1 MLRHRRFKVM
11 QIRTLVLASLLST
24 FWLQRR
30 AGAGVLIYL
39 LAIFC
44 ASPFSANA
52 NDETKSS
59 VIALGKTLFFST
71 ALSANRDIAC
81 ATCHDPARAYADGR
95 AVAMGNHGQRGQRNT
110 PSLLNATQYTT
121 WSWDGH
127 NQSLETQVLE
137 PLFSTREHGL
147 INERHALAIIR
158 DTPALASPYARAFSN
173 ESPFNIDNIA
183 AALAAYVREIGNTA
197 TTPLATSSAQIEY
210 GRKLFNG
217 KAGCAQCHDPK
228 RGFTDNQFHLG
239 RNGIPKET
247 EDTRTA
253 INRLRLKTNTNKY
266 QRNSHDAIVASL
278 GAFAATLDPDDI
290 GKFRTPSLLH
300 VARTAPYMHD
310 GSVETLREA
319 IQIEMKVRVP
329 PVRFSDEEIDAITF
343 YLGHAQSFQLIIIP
357 SSAPSTAHHPPQSPA
372 P

>member
-1 MLRHRRFKVM
+1 MLRRCLFRVI
-11 QIRTLVLASLLST
+11 QIKTLALARTFSHL
-24 FWLQRR
+24 WLELRP
-30 AGAGVLIYL
+30 GYGVFVCL

-44 ASPFSANA
+44 TSSSFANA
-52 NDETKSS
+52 NDNHASS
-59 VIALGKTLFFST
+59 LIALGKTLFFSK

-81 ATCHDPARAYADGR
+81 ATCHDPAHAYSDGR
-95 AVAMGNHGQRGQRNT
+95 VVAQGSHGQLGQRNT
-110 PSLLNATQYTT
+110 PSLLTTTQYTR

-127 NQSLETQVLE
+127 NTSLETQVLE

-147 INERHALAIIR
+147 ANERHALTIIR
-158 DTPALASPYARAFSN
+158 DTPTLASPYARAFGN

-210 GRKLFNG
+210 GQKLFNG

-278 GAFAATLDPDDI
+278 GAFAATLDPSDI

-310 GSVETLREA
+310 GSVATLREA
-319 IQIEMKVRVP
+319 VQIEMKIRVP
-329 PVRFSDEEIDAITF
+329 NIKLSSEETDDLTIFLKNICD
-343 YLGHAQSFQLIIIP
+343 SK
-357 SSAPSTAHHPPQSPA
+357 
-372 P
+372 